1 MQAQQ
6 QESWDLPNG
15 SLVLGPVLVRR
26 PTGAGKS
33 SIGEGVEWGDE
44 GGYKDEDRQIGGEG
58 SSYPAYWHIYPISL
72 SRPDVPAW
80 ISMDLC
86 Q

>member
-1 MQAQQ
+1 MAVSAWTSAC
-6 QESWDLPNG
+6 QEAHG
-15 SLVLGPVLVRR
+15 SRQVQHKG
-26 PTGAGKS
+26 
-33 SIGEGVEWGDE
+33 GVEWGDE